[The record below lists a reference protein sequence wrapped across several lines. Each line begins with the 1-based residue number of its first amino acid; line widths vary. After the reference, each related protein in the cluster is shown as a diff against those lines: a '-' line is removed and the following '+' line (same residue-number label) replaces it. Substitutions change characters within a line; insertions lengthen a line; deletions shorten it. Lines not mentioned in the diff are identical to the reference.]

1 MKKIVKIFKA
11 VSDANRL
18 KILGLLLKKKEV
30 CVCEFQQVLEVAQ
43 PTVSKHLKIL
53 EEAGFIE
60 SRRQGSWMIYFL
72 PLEMEAKN
80 KQLVDL
86 LARWL
91 EEEKEIQDLAKLLP
105 NLREKE

>member
-1 MKKIVKIFKA
+1 
-11 VSDANRL
+11 
-18 KILGLLLKKKEV
+18 
-30 CVCEFQQVLEVAQ
+30 
-43 PTVSKHLKIL
+43 LKIL